1 MIKRLLTILS
11 FTLAVSSVSAALLPD
26 AKFRRLDTPNGLS
39 NSQVN
44 CILRDSKGYVWMGT
58 AYGLNRYDG
67 YRFKTFYANVRDTT
81 TIRDNVIDRIYE
93 AYDGRLWLRT
103 GMNYCIYDPST
114 E

>member
-81 TIRDNVIDRIYE
+81 TIRGLRWPPVV
-93 AYDGRLWLRT
+93 ADGHELLYLR
-103 GMNYCIYDPST
+103 PVHRAVQP
-114 E
+114 